1 MEKKITI
8 SVITQGGELWSGS
21 HWLWPVLSLYIYI
34 YIFLSAQVV
43 LREDTSRTIIDFH
56 KVLWINFQKLLGGRT
71 FMRQHFQ
78 RSRMSKSDLSSYNA
92 LSQVHLSVFLKQDV
106 KLLGTN
112 FAQNLMSPEEFVWCV
127 VSPVILFFF
136 SEKHLKISSWVTVIK
151 TRCS

>member
-1 MEKKITI
+1 MVWKPLAMAYT
-8 SVITQGGELWSGS
+8 
-21 HWLWPVLSLYIYI
+21 LSIYI

-112 FAQNLMSPEEFVWCV
+112 FAQNLMSPEEFV
-127 VSPVILFFF
+127 
-136 SEKHLKISSWVTVIK
+136 
-151 TRCS
+151 

>member
-8 SVITQGGELWSGS
+8 SVITQGGNYGLEATGYGLYS
-21 HWLWPVLSLYIYI
+21 LSIYI

-112 FAQNLMSPEEFVWCV
+112 FAQNLRSPEEFVWCV
-127 VSPVILFFF
+127 VSPVILFF
-136 SEKHLKISSWVTVIK
+136 SLRNTLKSPAEWQL
-151 TRCS
+151 